1 MYTLKVYRLSLSPRS
16 IVARTR
22 EMPLFSPFGL
32 RKKRGKNITV
42 RIWRVCVTRE
52 PDRIGGTEGLL
63 FEERRRGTQVV
74 RKGTN
79 TLGTRGW
86 GRGSREGERGRR
98 SRTLGGSSQ
107 SSGWVSTRPVIIGAY
122 LHEHTSNVPN
132 QTSSHVARVGRYCN
146 RVYKARLFLLS
157 FLVKK
162 KKAREEITLYAVFWR
177 FIGRK
182 CSVIR
187 SENLLARRVVFPA
200 IAWLWLTWNHK
211 GDNISY

>member
-162 KKAREEITLYAVFWR
+162 KKREKKSRYMPYFDVSSR
-177 FIGRK
+177 
-182 CSVIR
+182 
-187 SENLLARRVVFPA
+187 ENVPWFDPRTYLRD
-200 IAWLWLTWNHK
+200 AWYSLRLHDYDLPETTK
-211 GDNISY
+211 ETT